1 MKNCKSLFGDYEGY
15 AARIEDARQLTFL
28 IERLESGHVAVF
40 VPSAPS
46 PQSGSV
52 YFMAEDQIKPVN
64 IPPASALKCLRRLG
78 GWIKCVAAR
87 SVGLS
92 RDQRFEENNK
102 HLTSYSQKQ

>member
-40 VPSAPS
+40 VPGTPS

-52 YFMAEDQIKPVN
+52 YFMAEDRIKPVN
-64 IPPASALKCLRRLG
+64 IPPASALKCLRCRG
-78 GWIKCVAAR
+78 
-87 SVGLS
+87 VGSNALL
-92 RDQRFEENNK
+92 RGQLDYPATNDLKKTTNV
-102 HLTSYSQKQ
+102 